1 MNKETRKVYE
11 LMAEVSA
18 GFIMRDDTSPQ
29 VCGILGEVL
38 GKVLAAEYGDA
49 ASNDYVEVSLPIIMQ
64 YYRDATGTD
73 KVPEAVA
80 KAYADM
86 ESHTCPESTH

>member
-1 MNKETRKVYE
+1 MNDETRKVYE

-18 GFIMRDDTSPQ
+18 GFIMRGDTSPD

-38 GKVLAAEYGDA
+38 GKVLSNEYGEA

-73 KVPEAVA
+73 AVPEAVA
-80 KAYADM
+80 KAYAEM
-86 ESHTCPESTH
+86 EDLTCPESTH

>member
-29 VCGILGEVL
+29 VCGVLGEVL
-38 GKVLAAEYGDA
+38 GKVLSKEYGEA
-49 ASNDYVEVSLPIIMQ
+49 ASNDYVEVSLPIIMKH
-64 YYRDATGTD
+64 YADATGSD
-73 KVPEAVA
+73 EVPAAVA
-80 KAYADM
+80 KEM
-86 ESHTCPESTH
+86 EDLECQTLTH